1 MCNFQTFNVGGK
13 DYVAITRHNSDM
25 VECALLLDTTFR
37 GGTGVSAKPKGRF
50 LGSDAYWQDVIQKVK
65 TFSDY
70 EKFIEELI
78 ETVDRVNVT
87 HLSAAVNGKAEMKKR
102 IINKCKD
109 LQSLKNALSKNPFI
123 NGKVRDVDPNHILYK
138 LAEPLPAQKGGTR
151 SNVSF
156 ASKLCQFAS
165 KILNAGY
172 EYSKYDSIV
181 AKTLPV
187 YIEHYLGVKVAKRQF
202 SLDAKPFHAKM
213 QIYAEYCDYIDKIIA
228 KVNQGITREEF
239 DHIVWYTNK

>member
-1 MCNFQTFNVGGK
+1 MFNFQTFNVDGK

-25 VECALLLDTTFR
+25 VECALTLDTTFR
-37 GGTGVSAKPKGRF
+37 GGIGVDAKPKGRF
-50 LGSDAYWQDVIQKVK
+50 SGSNAYWQDKIQKIK
-65 TFSDY
+65 TFTDY

-78 ETVDRVNVT
+78 ETVDRANVT
-87 HLSAAVNGKAEMKKR
+87 HISAAVNGKKEIKKR
-102 IINKCKD
+102 IINKCMD
-109 LQSLKNALSKNPFI
+109 LKSLKDALSKNPFV

-138 LAEPLPAQKGGTR
+138 LAEPLPATKGGMR

-181 AKTLPV
+181 AKTLPI
-187 YIEHYLGVKVAKRQF
+187 YIEHYLGVKVARTRF
-202 SLDAKPFHAKM
+202 SLDGKTFNVKM
-213 QIYAEYCDYIDKIIA
+213 QTYAEYCAYIDKIIA
-228 KVNQGITREEF
+228 VACPGMTREEF